1 MQPDGTGSAVK
12 TSRAWQTRTPLA
24 GVGVEGLSGV
34 EDFTTG
40 NGHFPLFK
48 PDESDFERLHG
59 DALLGHHLK
68 LLDLRYGGYEAEH
81 LETPDGFA
89 RLDPSSLDR
98 RRRLAWRLLRRRGW
112 VTTLA
117 TGRGG
122 YPVSRDT
129 KTRRPAC
136 SRKAVWGAL
145 RLGAELAAGPL
156 CSRQSGQASLDRKGW
171 LLRGANSGRARDG
184 TAAGCLVSSSKS
196 ETLGVRG
203 HPCAEGAAAR
213 RKPKRVPRCIPL
225 PCQLHLG
232 LDPGRRDRRE
242 DRRRSWVPNRSH
254 CAGVP

>member
-1 MQPDGTGSAVK
+1 MQPCGTGNAAK
-12 TSRAWQTRTPLA
+12 ASRVWQARTPLA
-24 GVGVEGLSGV
+24 AAGVEGLYGV
-34 EDFTTG
+34 EDFATG

-156 CSRQSGQASLDRKGW
+156 CPRQSGQASLDRKGW
-171 LLRGANSGRARDG
+171 LLRGANSGRARG
-184 TAAGCLVSSSKS
+184 RTAASSVALRSMS
-196 ETLGVRG
+196 ETLGVRD
-203 HPCAEGAAAR
+203 HPCSEGSAAR
-213 RKPKRVPRCIPL
+213 RKPKRDAPLYPTPVPTAHGYGTGKARPTQK
-225 PCQLHLG
+225 PAEELG
-232 LDPGRRDRRE
+232 P
-242 DRRRSWVPNRSH
+242 
-254 CAGVP
+254 